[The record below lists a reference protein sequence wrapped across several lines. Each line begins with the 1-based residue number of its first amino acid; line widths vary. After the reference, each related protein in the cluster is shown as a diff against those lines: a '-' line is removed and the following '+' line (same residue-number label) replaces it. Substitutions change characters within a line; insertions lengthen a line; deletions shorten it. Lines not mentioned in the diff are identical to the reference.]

1 MGYNKPM
8 QYLAIIGRE
17 KSLACAEL
25 ESEYSAIEKVGT
37 EAVTFDLSKRPK
49 ISSLGS
55 VIKLGEVFDE
65 TQISANYLAKI
76 IARVASHFEASSVKS
91 VDYGVSV
98 YGNGLSQGAYKNI
111 LIQIKKGLRQR
122 NIKSRFVT
130 PKAFDLN
137 SAQVKHNKLIGTGI
151 EIIIVMDG
159 SRVLL
164 AQTIEVQDV
173 DSYSLRDFG
182 RPSRD
187 MKVGMFPPKLAQSM
201 ISLASI
207 DPQSIVYDPFC
218 GSGVVMQ
225 EAMLRGNTAW
235 GSDIS
240 EPMVRSTTENI
251 NWLINQYNLAIPFK
265 VFEADATKIT
275 TVPDS
280 EYSIVTEGYLGTML
294 SNSPTVEQLTSLR
307 AELSELYLGFLKN
320 ILSLRNKPNSVVLSI
335 PCWQTNNGLEML
347 EIIDQIKKLGYT
359 VKQFKSVGT
368 TNLIYKREEQI
379 VGRQI
384 LALGYI

>member
-17 KSLACAEL
+17 KSLAYAEL
-25 ESEYSAIEKVGT
+25 ESEFSAIEKIGT
-37 EAVTFDLSKRPK
+37 EAVTFDHLKPPT

-76 IARVASHFEASSVKS
+76 IARVAAHFEASSVKS
-91 VDYGVSV
+91 IDYGVSV

-130 PKAFDLN
+130 PKGFDLN

-151 EIIIVMDG
+151 EIILVMDG
-159 SRVLL
+159 SRVFL

-187 MKVGMFPPKLAQSM
+187 MKVGMFPPKLAQTM
-201 ISLASI
+201 ISLACI
-207 DPQSIVYDPFC
+207 DPQSVVYDPFC
-218 GSGVVMQ
+218 GSGVVLQ

-251 NWLINQYNLAIPFK
+251 NWLTNQYNLAIPFK
-265 VFEADATKIT
+265 VFEADATTIT
-275 TVPDS
+275 TVPDTG
-280 EYSIVTEGYLGTML
+280 YSIVTEGYLGTML
-294 SNSPTVEQLTSLR
+294 SNSPTVDQLASLR
-307 AELSELYLGFLKN
+307 AELSELYLRFLKN
-320 ILSLRNKPNSVVLSI
+320 IMSLRNKPNSVVLSL

-359 VKQFKSVGT
+359 VKQFKSVDT
-368 TNLIYKREEQI
+368 TNLVYKREEQI

-384 LALGYI
+384 LALEL